1 MTDCRPMAATTTP
14 PSTELGCVPPWV
26 VAVAYSGGRDSTAL
40 LHATAGLAASGE
52 WGQGA
57 QVLALHVHHGLSP
70 LAEDW
75 WAHTQA
81 QCAKWRK
88 AGLPVVWQGARLAG
102 RPAKGESIEAWAR
115 KGRYQALA
123 QMAKR
128 AGVGVV
134 LLAHHRQDQAETFL
148 LQALR
153 GAGMAGLASMP
164 ASIERDGIHWLRPWL
179 SRARSEVQAYLDAH
193 GLSHIEDDSN
203 ADPRFARN
211 RLRLKLW
218 PALAAEFPAVEASL
232 SQAASHAADAQVC
245 LDDWLAN
252 CLKEVSTGSGGSSSM
267 SLPAWQALGPAQ
279 QRLVLM
285 AWVKQVSGKALSQGM
300 VLRLQ
305 AEWQT
310 TRRSGLRWPLPAGGE
325 LRLHQ
330 GRVRHAANC
339 GSAISHVY
347 ALGAITDGC
356 ATAQAWLCS
365 IHRAG
370 RHVLPDGL
378 GVVQVRRV
386 TEGGVPLASLKQ
398 AVWRSRSGGEQFQSG
413 PGRPPRSLKKQFQQ
427 AGIDAWTRSG
437 PLLWL
442 GEQLLFVPGLGLD
455 VQAMA
460 LPGSPRVDL
469 DWLVA

>member
-1 MTDCRPMAATTTP
+1 MAATTTP
-14 PSTELGCVPPWV
+14 PSTDPGCLPPWV

-40 LHATAGLAASGE
+40 LHATARLAAAGE

-70 LAEDW
+70 SADAW
-75 WAHTQA
+75 WAHTQG
-81 QCAKWRK
+81 QCAKWRQ
-88 AGLPVVWQGARLAG
+88 AGLPVVWEGARLAS

-128 AGVGVV
+128 AGVSVV

-153 GAGMAGLASMP
+153 SAGMAGLAGMP

-179 SRARSEVQAYLDAH
+179 SRPRSEVQAYLDAH
-193 GLSHIEDDSN
+193 GLQHIEDDSN
-203 ADPRFARN
+203 ADPRFVRN

-218 PALAAEFPAVEASL
+218 PALSAEFPGVDASL
-232 SQAASHAADAQVC
+232 AQAASHAADAQAC
-245 LDDWLAN
+245 LNQWLAS
-252 CLKEVSTGSGGSSSM
+252 CLSDVSMGSGESSSM

-285 AWVKQVSGKALSQGM
+285 AWVKQVSGQGLSQGM
-300 VLRLQ
+300 VMRLQ

-325 LRLHQ
+325 LRLHR
-330 GRVRHAANC
+330 GLVRHAA
-339 GSAISHVY
+339 SHEPDIAQVVTPEF
-347 ALGAITDGC
+347 AADGC
-356 ATAQAWLCS
+356 AAIQAWPCS
-365 IHRAG
+365 IRRAG

-378 GVVQVRRV
+378 GAVQVRRV

-398 AVWRSRSGGEQFQSG
+398 AVWRSRAGGEQFQSG

-427 AGIDAWTRSG
+427 AGIDAWARSG

-455 VQAMA
+455 ARVVA
-460 LPGSPRVDL
+460 LLGSPRVDL
-469 DWLVA
+469 TWLEA